1 MQNLPQ
7 TIIRFPEI
15 KLRTRDAHKLRGYF
29 GNLFKEKS
37 ELLHNHM
44 GNGELRYAYPQ
55 VQYKVIGRMPYLV
68 GIKKGAGLL
77 GELFLKI
84 KELDIGGR
92 KYPVHQKNIEG
103 KNSEVGISEKSHTY
117 RFETLWMG
125 INQKNHNRYII
136 ADELEKQHMLERILI
151 GNCLSF
157 FKSVDHYIEDQ
168 IQIKGTF
175 KEKSTK
181 FKGNQMLAF
190 EGMFTTNLQLPD
202 YIGLGKSVARGFGTI
217 KKTE

>member
-1 MQNLPQ
+1 MPIPQ

-15 KLRTRDAHKLRGYF
+15 QLRTRDAHKLRGYF
-29 GNLFKEKS
+29 GRLFQERS

-44 GNGELRYAYPQ
+44 GNGEFRYAYPQ
-55 VQYKVIGRMPYLV
+55 VQYKVIDRTPMLV
-68 GIKKGAGLL
+68 GIKDGAGLL

-84 KELDIGGR
+84 NELNIDGQ

-103 KNSEVGISEKSHTY
+103 KNVEAGISENSNTY

-125 INQKNHNRYII
+125 INQKNHNRYLI
-136 ADELEKQHMLERILI
+136 ADELEKQHMLERVLI

-157 FKSVDHYIEDQ
+157 FKSMDHFVEEQ

-175 KEKSTK
+175 KEKSTR
-181 FKGNQMLAF
+181 FKNNRMLAF
-190 EGMFTTNLQLPD
+190 EGMFTTNLLLPD
-202 YIGLGKSVARGFGTI
+202 YIGLGKSVSRGFGTI
-217 KKTE
+217 QKTA